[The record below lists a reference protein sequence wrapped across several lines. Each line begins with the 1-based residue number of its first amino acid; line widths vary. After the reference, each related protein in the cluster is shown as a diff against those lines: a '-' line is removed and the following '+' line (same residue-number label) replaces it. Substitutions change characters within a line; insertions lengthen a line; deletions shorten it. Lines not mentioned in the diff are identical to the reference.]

1 MPADRTAPVDRT
13 APLPPDR
20 STPPAWSG
28 RAEVPGPRPADYREP
43 ADWYAEEPGGR
54 PWWLPILWGV
64 LALLLLAL
72 VGGGLWLA
80 LRSADDATTPTP
92 TSSPSQSPTRASPT
106 TGAPTT
112 SAAPTSS
119 SPSAPPTT
127 EAVEVPMPPLVN
139 LPLATAQGILD
150 RSGLAYRVEYR
161 TSGRPAGTVLET
173 DPEAGELVSEGEEVT
188 LVVSRGERTPASPTV
203 TPSAEPTPTD

>member
-1 MPADRTAPVDRT
+1 MPPDRAAPVDRT
-13 APLPPDR
+13 APLPPER
-20 STPPAWSG
+20 STSPAAWSG

-80 LRSADDATTPTP
+80 LRSADDATPAP
-92 TSSPSQSPTRASPT
+92 SPSPSVTRASPT

-112 SAAPTSS
+112 SAAPTSG
-119 SPSAPPTT
+119 SPSASPTD
-127 EAVEVPMPPLVN
+127 EPVEVPMPPLEN
-139 LPLATAQGILD
+139 LPLETAQGILD

-161 TSGRPAGTVLET
+161 TSDRPAGTVLET
-173 DPEAGELVSEGEEVT
+173 EPEAGEQVPEGEEVT
-188 LVVSRGERTPASPTV
+188 LVVSRGERTPDSPTV
-203 TPSAEPTPTD
+203 TPSGEPTPTD